1 MGAPD
6 LLRYLL
12 DNGFD
17 LDAVGDRLMVTPAS
31 KLTDGDRVGI
41 RILKAELLALL
52 SGQQKLAAAGTAST
66 SKALASGPDLA
77 PSSTGRTC
85 NDCQHV
91 LPLGTCAEPVD
102 AGLAETFGIRWA
114 PEGYAAGCQ
123 SFNGKLPDKPA
134 GTTQHRRYRL
144 MPVDGDRC
152 HDPCWDDTEIARFMG
167 RQEQF
172 MRLGMAG
179 ADADDLAERLVLRDR
194 GDDDR
199 TLCFECGHFQ
209 PGHCGNHL
217 SAKLPTAQVGTDL
230 ATTLQRCAGFQKL

>member
-144 MPVDGDRC
+144 VGDEMRHHPARLVVGKGVGGGGRSELGGGADEHRDGLAEESLQVRL
-152 HDPCWDDTEIARFMG
+152 DPRLRLGLGEIAG
-167 RQEQF
+167 E
-172 MRLGMAG
+172 
-179 ADADDLAERLVLRDR
+179 
-194 GDDDR
+194 
-199 TLCFECGHFQ
+199 
-209 PGHCGNHL
+209 
-217 SAKLPTAQVGTDL
+217 
-230 ATTLQRCAGFQKL
+230 